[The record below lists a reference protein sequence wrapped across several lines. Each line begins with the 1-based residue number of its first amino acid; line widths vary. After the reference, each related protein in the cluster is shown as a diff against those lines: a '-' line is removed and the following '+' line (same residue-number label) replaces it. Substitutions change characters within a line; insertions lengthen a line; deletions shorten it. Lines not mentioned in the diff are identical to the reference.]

1 MNGRPTDA
9 GHGALVR
16 FSLIPVDPDEER
28 HDIDWT
34 ALAHLTDARPV
45 YYRCMRRTIT
55 VESGEL
61 VADTDSGPI
70 CDAHGFGYQYRDASG
85 ENVQVVEEVT

>member
-1 MNGRPTDA
+1 
-9 GHGALVR
+9 
-16 FSLIPVDPDEER
+16 
-28 HDIDWT
+28 
-34 ALAHLTDARPV
+34 
-45 YYRCMRRTIT
+45 MRRTIT